1 MAMQPAFADPGLVD
15 WLEVA
20 SDEELDSLP
29 FGVVGMAPDGIVVA
43 YNKAESAVAG
53 LRPERVIGRHF
64 FSAVAPCA
72 NNYMVAERFVQETEL
87 DVTIDY
93 VFTLRMAPTPVRL
106 RLLKRPDA
114 RRMYLIVERRLPGE
128 R

>member
-1 MAMQPAFADPGLVD
+1 MAQQPAFADPGLID
-15 WLEVA
+15 WLETT
-20 SDEELDSLP
+20 SDEDLDSLP
-29 FGVVGMAPDGIVVA
+29 FGVVGMTPDGIVVA
-43 YNKAESAVAG
+43 YNRTESAIAG

-72 NNYMVAERFVQETEL
+72 NNYMVAERFVQEAEL
-87 DVTIDY
+87 DATIDY
-93 VFTLRMAPTPVRL
+93 VFTLRMAPTPVKL
-106 RLLKRPDA
+106 RLLKRPDG